1 MDGLIFGFMD
11 NIVVLIGA
19 YVGFIQV
26 EKHFGNGRI
35 GGILGA
41 TISNTI
47 SDAIGTY
54 LDPTMEGYL
63 LGIVIG
69 CLIPICLIPITELIY
84 NKFKN
89 GNNKGGITQQ
99 WKLKKQKSYYSGP
112 IERSMF

>member
-1 MDGLIFGFMD
+1 MDGLVFGFMD

-54 LDPTMEGYL
+54 LDPTMDGYL

-69 CLIPICLIPITELIY
+69 CLIPVCLIPITELIY
-84 NKFKN
+84 NKFKKDK
-89 GNNKGGITQQ
+89 NNV
-99 WKLKKQKSYYSGP
+99 
-112 IERSMF
+112 